1 LVIRRYTLLGG
12 AIALMMAV
20 LYAIWRSVAPSWPT
34 WSVLMAG
41 LALASLVSW
50 LVARDDAR
58 DLRRL
63 QKLVDALSERDF
75 GVRARLQR
83 PGTIGS
89 LGRSLDALADRL
101 STSEQKKRSRKD
113 RLRTILD
120 AMAEAVMVTDAGG
133 HITLSNEVLAD
144 LIGFDPEGKTAVE
157 AIRHPDFRRAVEDA
171 QQGFSGVL
179 ELELDGLLRSG
190 PHILRASVSPL
201 RNHQGIVA
209 VFYDITAEREADRV
223 RRDFVA
229 NAGHELRTPLTA
241 IRGFAETLRDGAIR
255 DPETAKGF
263 LDVILR
269 HAQRLQALVDDL
281 ADLSRFEGEELE
293 LDLEPVGAGALLD
306 QVVRGLESQSKAK
319 HLKVVCSG
327 LDDAP
332 PVLADERALEQVLVN
347 LVDNAIKYTP
357 EGGEV
362 RVEVAPEG
370 NDLFIEVANTGP
382 GISSKH
388 LPRVFERF
396 YRVDAGRSREL
407 GGTGLGL
414 SIVKHLVSKLGAEI
428 NVDSSD
434 GWTRFQLS
442 IPRADSPKSDTRVSL
457 N

>member
-1 LVIRRYTLLGG
+1 VIRRYTLLGG
-12 AIALMMAV
+12 AIGLMMAV
-20 LYAIWRSVAPSWPT
+20 LYAIWRGAAPELPGWPM
-34 WSVLMAG
+34 LLAG
-41 LALASLVSW
+41 LALAGLFSW
-50 LVARDDAR
+50 IAARRDAR
-58 DLRRL
+58 DLRSLQRL
-63 QKLVDALSERDF
+63 VNALSARDY
-75 GVRARLQR
+75 GTRARLQR
-83 PGTIGS
+83 PGAIGA
-89 LGRSLDALADRL
+89 LGRSLDALADEL
-101 STSEQKKRSRKD
+101 SISEQKKRSRKD

-120 AMAEAVMVTDAGG
+120 AMAEAVMVTDADS

-179 ELELDGLLRSG
+179 EIELDGLLQGGRR
-190 PHILRASVSPL
+190 ILRASVSPL

-209 VFYDITAEREADRV
+209 VFYDITTEREADRV

-241 IRGFAETLRDGAIR
+241 IRGFAETLRDGAIH
-255 DPETAKGF
+255 DPASAKGF

-281 ADLSRFEGEELE
+281 ADLSRFEGEDLD
-293 LDLEPVGAGALLD
+293 LDLEPVGAGAVLD
-306 QVVRGLESQSKAK
+306 QVVRGLESQAKAK
-319 HLKVVCSG
+319 GLKVICAG

-332 PVLADERALEQVLVN
+332 PVLAEERALEQVLVN

-362 RVEVAPEG
+362 RVEVVTEG
-370 NDLFIEVANTGP
+370 EDVFIEVANTGA
-382 GISSKH
+382 GIPRKH

-414 SIVKHLVSKLGAEI
+414 SIVKHLVSKIGGEI

-442 IPRADSPKSDTRVSL
+442 IPRADSPKSDTGVSQS
-457 N
+457 

>member
-1 LVIRRYTLLGG
+1 MIRRYTLLGG

-20 LYAIWRSVAPSWPT
+20 LYAIWRSAAPNVPVWP
-34 WSVLMAG
+34 VLLAG
-41 LALASLVSW
+41 LALAGLFSW
-50 LVARDDAR
+50 MAARGDAR
-58 DLRRL
+58 DLLRL
-63 QKLVDALSERDF
+63 QKLVDALSARDY
-75 GVRARLQR
+75 GTRARLQR
-83 PGTIGS
+83 PGAIGA
-89 LGRSLDALADRL
+89 LGRSLDALADGL
-101 STSEQKKRSRKD
+101 SMSEKKKRSRKD

-120 AMAEAVMVTDAGG
+120 AMAEAVMVTDADG

-157 AIRHPDFRRAVEDA
+157 AIRHPEFRRAVEDA

-179 ELELDGLLRSG
+179 EIELDGLREG
-190 PHILRASVSPL
+190 GRRILRASVSPL

-255 DPETAKGF
+255 DPESAKGF

-269 HAQRLQALVDDL
+269 HARRLQALIDDL

-293 LDLEPVGAGALLD
+293 LDLEPVGAGAVLG

-319 HLKVVCSG
+319 GLKVICVG

-332 PVLADERALEQVLVN
+332 PVLAEERALEQVLVN

-370 NDLFIEVANTGP
+370 EDVFIEVANTGP
-382 GISSKH
+382 GIPRKH

-414 SIVKHLVSKLGAEI
+414 SIVKHLVSKIGGEI
-428 NVDSSD
+428 NADSSD

-442 IPRADSPKSDTRVSL
+442 VPRADSPKSDTGVSPS
-457 N
+457 

>member
-1 LVIRRYTLLGG
+1 MIRRYTLLGG

-20 LYAIWRSVAPSWPT
+20 LYALWRGVAPDLPAWA
-34 WSVLMAG
+34 VLFAG
-41 LALASLVSW
+41 LALACVFAW
-50 LVARDDAR
+50 IAARGDAR
-58 DLRRL
+58 DLRRV
-63 QKLVDALSERDF
+63 QQLVNALSERDY
-75 GVRARLQR
+75 GARARMQR
-83 PGTIGS
+83 QGAVGH
-89 LGRSLDALADRL
+89 LGRSLDALAEGL
-101 STSEQKKRSRKD
+101 STSELKKRSRKD

-120 AMAEAVMVTDAGG
+120 AMSEAVMVTDAGG

-157 AIRHPDFRRAVEDA
+157 AIRHPDFHRAVEDA

-179 ELELDGLLRSG
+179 EIELDGLLAGGRRS
-190 PHILRASVSPL
+190 LRASVSPL
-201 RNHQGIVA
+201 RNHQGVVA

-241 IRGFAETLRDGAIR
+241 IRGFAETLREGAIN
-255 DPETAKGF
+255 DPESAKDF

-269 HAQRLQALVDDL
+269 HARRLQALVDDL
-281 ADLSRFEGEELE
+281 ADLSRFEGEELK
-293 LDLEPVGAGALLD
+293 LDLEPVRAGALLD

-319 HLKVVCSG
+319 GLKVICSG

-332 PVLADERALEQVLVN
+332 PVLAEQRALEQVLVN

-357 EGGEV
+357 TGGEV

-370 NDLFIEVANTGP
+370 EDVFIEVANTGP
-382 GISSKH
+382 GIPSKH

-414 SIVKHLVSKLGAEI
+414 SIVKHLVSKIGGEI

-442 IPRADSPKSDTRVSL
+442 IPRADSPKSDTRVSPS
-457 N
+457 